1 MTNLT
6 LYEIMGE
13 DMTLWAKLQNKS
25 EVAVQVKDELDRTV
39 FEEST
44 HIYAWDSLAS
54 FARQVLAC
62 DERIQQE
69 LEILE

>member
-13 DMTLWAKLQNKS
+13 DMTLWAKLQNKA
-25 EVAVQVKDELDRTV
+25 EVAVQVKNEDDETV
-39 FEEST
+39 FSEVT
-44 HIYAWDSLAS
+44 HIYAWETLVS
-54 FARQVLAC
+54 FAKQIVAC
-62 DERIQQE
+62 DERIQKE

>member
-1 MTNLT
+1 MSHLT
-6 LYEIMGE
+6 LYDLMGE
-13 DMTLWAKLQNKS
+13 DMIAWAKLVNKK
-25 EVAVQVKDELDRTV
+25 EVLVQVKDELDRTV

-44 HIYAWDSLAS
+44 HIYAWESLVS

>member
-13 DMTLWAKLQNKS
+13 DMTLWAKLVNKK
-25 EVAVQVKDELDRTV
+25 EVLVQVKDELDRIV

-44 HIYAWDSLAS
+44 HIYAWESLVS
-54 FARQVLAC
+54 FAKQIIAANVHI
-62 DERIQQE
+62 ENNE
-69 LEILE
+69 EIV

>member
-13 DMTLWAKLQNKS
+13 DMTLWAKLVNKK
-25 EVAVQVKDELDRTV
+25 EVLVQVKDELERTV

-44 HIYAWDSLAS
+44 HIYAWDTLVS